1 MQRTQFM
8 RKECTKMD
16 IVLVGVGY
24 KNTPIEV
31 REQLSF
37 TKKKLEKAYLELNH
51 FLDESVIL
59 STCNRSEIYG
69 VSLNGQKAIAQIKD
83 FIYRFHGVS
92 NEVLEGY
99 FYMKENLDCVE
110 HLFQVTAGLDS
121 QVLGE
126 DQILGQVK
134 DAHQIAMDKQ
144 AASRVLNRLFRDS
157 ITYGKIVRQE
167 TKISQN
173 PTSISY
179 IAVQYLAKRLQGLE
193 TKNVLLIGAGKM
205 NRLALNYLKDMGFAR
220 IMIANRTYE
229 VAESL
234 RNIYPSLE
242 VILFNQIE
250 AFLPV
255 CDVVI
260 SSTTAPHLIIKKDEI
275 IDYKKGSIYLD
286 LALPRD
292 IEPGVGELEGITLID
307 LDVLEKIQGENQE
320 KRYLA
325 REKAEYLIQQ
335 GVGEFAQWLELVPLF
350 PLIKQIE
357 CYHESVLN
365 REMSQLICR
374 LKQTEDEQKM
384 AALLKGFVKK
394 IYAPPLMRL
403 KQFKGLKDKKGLAEV
418 LSTLYKDI

>member
-205 NRLALNYLKDMGFAR
+205 NRLALNYLKDMGFAHR
-220 IMIANRTYE
+220 W
-229 VAESL
+229 
-234 RNIYPSLE
+234 
-242 VILFNQIE
+242 
-250 AFLPV
+250 
-255 CDVVI
+255 
-260 SSTTAPHLIIKKDEI
+260 K
-275 IDYKKGSIYLD
+275 
-286 LALPRD
+286 
-292 IEPGVGELEGITLID
+292 
-307 LDVLEKIQGENQE
+307 
-320 KRYLA
+320 
-325 REKAEYLIQQ
+325 
-335 GVGEFAQWLELVPLF
+335 
-350 PLIKQIE
+350 
-357 CYHESVLN
+357 
-365 REMSQLICR
+365 
-374 LKQTEDEQKM
+374 
-384 AALLKGFVKK
+384 
-394 IYAPPLMRL
+394 
-403 KQFKGLKDKKGLAEV
+403 
-418 LSTLYKDI
+418 